1 MTLSIIGAGFGRTGT
16 DSLKTALEML
26 GVGKCY
32 HMHEVIPH
40 QDRVDT
46 WRAIAKGDTPDWDA
60 IFHGFGATVD
70 WPTAFYWRELAAHYP
85 EAKILLSVR
94 DADRWYD
101 SMEKTILTT
110 LRQST
115 DPESLG
121 LQLIRDKVF
130 GGNIEDRDH
139 VIATYQQNIADVQA
153 TIPPE
158 RLLTY
163 HTGDGWDPIYRFLDI
178 PVPEEAYP
186 HKNQT
191 DEFQQKIDALNKAR
205 QAGND

>member
-1 MTLSIIGAGFGRTGT
+1 M
-16 DSLKTALEML
+16 
-26 GVGKCY
+26 
-32 HMHEVIPH
+32 
-40 QDRVDT
+40 
-46 WRAIAKGDTPDWDA
+46 
-60 IFHGFGATVD
+60 
-70 WPTAFYWRELAAHYP
+70 
-85 EAKILLSVR
+85 
-94 DADRWYD
+94 
-101 SMEKTILTT
+101 
-110 LRQST
+110 
-115 DPESLG
+115 
-121 LQLIRDKVF
+121 
-130 GGNIEDRDH
+130 
-139 VIATYQQNIADVQA
+139 IATYQQNIADVQA